1 MRLGVDLGGTKIEAV
16 LLDDAGAIA
25 ARRRVATPAGD
36 YAATVQAVARL
47 VADLE
52 GEHGAAT
59 SVGIGTP
66 GALRPR
72 VQTLKNANSTCL
84 NDKPLKVDLEAAL
97 GRPIALANDADC
109 LALSE
114 ATDGAGRGHASVFGV
129 ILGTGVGGGWV
140 LHGRLAS
147 GPNAIAG
154 EWGHTPLPWPED
166 DERPG
171 PACYCGRHG
180 CVETWVSGPAM
191 AADHVRHG
199 GEPTDPAAIG
209 VAAADGDPDAIETLQ
224 RWDGRLARGLAVV
237 IDIVDPDIVVLG
249 GGLSN
254 LPGLTARLP
263 GLVSSWVF
271 SDELRTRFAAA
282 KYGDSS
288 GVRGAAW
295 LGAPP
300 QMR

>member
-1 MRLGVDLGGTKIEAV
+1 MKLGVDLGGTKIEGV

-25 ARRRVATPAGD
+25 ARRRVPTPAGD
-36 YAATVQAVARL
+36 YEATVRAVAQL
-47 VADLE
+47 VAELE
-52 GEHGAAT
+52 AERGAAT
-59 SVGIGTP
+59 SIGIGTP

-72 VQTLKNANSTCL
+72 AQTLKNSNSTCL
-84 NDKPLKVDLEAAL
+84 NDRPLKRDLEAAL

-109 LALSE
+109 FALSE
-114 ATDGAGRGHASVFGV
+114 ATDGAGQGRASVFGV

-140 LHGRLAS
+140 LHGRLAA

-154 EWGHTPLPWPED
+154 EWGHTPLPWPAD

-180 CVETWVSGPAM
+180 CVETWVSGPAL

-199 GEPTDPAAIG
+199 GAAIDVAAIG
-209 VAAADGDPDAIETLQ
+209 AAAADGDPDAIDTLQ

-254 LPGLTARLP
+254 LPSLTDRLP
-263 GLVSSWVF
+263 GLVSRWVF
-271 SDELRTRFAAA
+271 SDELRTEFAVA

-295 LGAPP
+295 LGAAG
-300 QMR
+300 